1 MIHLPIGVVA
11 SGKAKTAQVLGGG
24 AGGARGGVDVEAGDG
39 GHWTEA
45 RERHMARANVA
56 SNMPAASGKERKSG
70 KRGQLRIKGPFCHH
84 GDVICQVLPQGGSQD
99 LKDS

>member
-24 AGGARGGVDVEAGDG
+24 AGGARGGVDGEAGDG

-45 RERHMARANVA
+45 RERHMALANVA
-56 SNMPAASGKERKSG
+56 SNMPVASGKEWIRS
-70 KRGQLRIKGPFCHH
+70 KRGKLNIKRPFCHH
-84 GDVICQVLPQGGSQD
+84 GDVISQALPQGGSQD
-99 LKDS
+99 LDS